1 MYLFA
6 ALVLVPSIAYMRHS
20 YGVLAAE
27 TGITGSDLIQAGAL
41 IGAGI
46 CMGFGAI
53 GPGVG
58 EGFAAGKACEA
69 IGRNP
74 AEAGL
79 LTRTMLIGQAVSE
92 STGIY
97 SLVVALLMLFVVS

>member
-1 MYLFA
+1 MLDPATLVGFLNSGVAQAGAAEAMTGADMVQAA
-6 ALVLVPSIAYMRHS
+6 ALV
-20 YGVLAAE
+20 
-27 TGITGSDLIQAGAL
+27 
-41 IGAGI
+41 GAGI

-53 GPGVG
+53 GPGIG

-69 IGRNP
+69 IGRAPEN
-74 AEAGL
+74 AGL

-97 SLVVALLMLFVVS
+97 SLVVALLMLFVIGP

>member
-1 MYLFA
+1 MLDPTT
-6 ALVLVPSIAYMRHS
+6 LHTIMETVMSQVPAGAVDTAISGKDI
-20 YGVLAAE
+20 
-27 TGITGSDLIQAGAL
+27 IKAGAL
-41 IGAGI
+41 VGAGI

-53 GPGVG
+53 GPGIG

-69 IGRNP
+69 IGRAP
-74 AEAGL
+74 EEAGL

-97 SLVVALLMLFVVS
+97 SLVVALLMLFVVGA

>member
-1 MYLFA
+1 MDPA
-6 ALVLVPSIAYMRHS
+6 TLVSMLDA
-20 YGVLAAE
+20 VLGQQAQEAAE
-27 TGITGSDLIQAGAL
+27 AASAISGSDLIQAGAL

-53 GPGVG
+53 GPGIG

-69 IGRNP
+69 IGRAP
-74 AEAGL
+74 EEAGL

-97 SLVVALLMLFVVS
+97 SLVVALLMLFVVGG

>member
-1 MYLFA
+1 MDTTTILAVLETSLGQLPQQA
-6 ALVLVPSIAYMRHS
+6 AQAGISGRDLVK
-20 YGVLAAE
+20 
-27 TGITGSDLIQAGAL
+27 AGAL

-53 GPGVG
+53 GPGMG
-58 EGFAAGKACEA
+58 EGYAAGKACEA
-69 IGRNP
+69 IGRAP
-74 AEAGL
+74 QDAGL

-97 SLVVALLMLFVVS
+97 SLVVALLMLFVVGA